1 MGFGAVGAWANIVL
15 IQNIVLVQNIVLIQN
30 IGAVGAWAGRSA
42 HVKPNR
48 KKAEP

>member
-1 MGFGAVGAWANIVL
+1 MGFGAVGAWA
-15 IQNIVLVQNIVLIQN
+15 NIVLIQN